1 MTKIMQA
8 ELLKPNTRT
17 VAISDLKYIKTMT
30 PLPELLYGEPLQHP
44 IKVYEYDDLTSYKL
58 GASGQKYYAKRYRVH
73 QGSQRVQAA
82 IRLGYTH
89 ISAEIIYE

>member
-1 MTKIMQA
+1 MEAK
-8 ELLKPNTRT
+8 LLTPNTRT

-30 PLPELLYGEPLQHP
+30 PLPELLNGETLQHP

-58 GASGQKYYAKRYRVH
+58 GANGQPYYAKRYRVH